1 MVLKRIAILSC
12 VVFLSTEWAFAQ
24 CMGSGVGDRPGPR
37 YRLVGRV
44 MSATGGLE
52 VPSAWVKLEGRGTR
66 RRGFTDSLG
75 HFRFECLEP
84 GLYAVE
90 VGREG
95 YETTRE
101 QLDLLSGS
109 LLDATVRM
117 RPTTTIDVQP
127 EGRVLSVRQA
137 QIPKRARK
145 AFDRGV
151 KELHKKERPNRS
163 LEHFQRAI
171 EIHPDYD
178 ETYVQ
183 LGIALSRLSRP
194 EEAEQIFR
202 KGIEVYPQNTR
213 AYTFLGKLH
222 YQQGKMEEAI
232 EALRNAV
239 EIDDNFWLAHLDL
252 GRILGKQGEVEDA
265 YRHAYRAHQLHTE
278 APDVHLTLYNACV
291 NKSDY
296 AGALAEL
303 DEFVRLYPDSDAA
316 KRMLAI
322 RDGLSQEV
330 APENRR

>member
-12 VVFLSTEWAFAQ
+12 AVFLSMEWAFAQ
-24 CMGSGVGDRPGPR
+24 CMGDWPQPT
-37 YRLVGRV
+37 YRLAGRV
-44 MSATGGLE
+44 MSATGGIE
-52 VPSAWVKLEGRGTR
+52 VPGARVMLEGRGTR
-66 RRGFTDSLG
+66 RRTFTDSQG
-75 HFRFECLEP
+75 HFRFDCLES
-84 GLYAVE
+84 GFYTVE
-90 VGREG
+90 VAREG

-109 LLDATVRM
+109 LIDATVRM
-117 RPTTTIDVQP
+117 RPSTTISLQP
-127 EGRVLSVRQA
+127 GGSVLSVRQA

-178 ETYVQ
+178 EAYVQ

-202 KGIEVYPQNTR
+202 KGIEVFPQNTR
-213 AYTFLGKLH
+213 AYTILGKLH
-222 YQQGKMEEAI
+222 YQQGRTEEAI
-232 EALRNAV
+232 EALRKAV
-239 EIDDNFWLAHLDL
+239 EIDNNLWLAHLDL

-278 APDVHLTLYNACV
+278 VPDVHLVFYNACV

-296 AGALAEL
+296 ASALAEL
-303 DEFVRLYPDSDAA
+303 DEFVKLYPDSDAA

-322 RDGLSQEV
+322 RDNLSREV
-330 APENRR
+330 ATEYRR